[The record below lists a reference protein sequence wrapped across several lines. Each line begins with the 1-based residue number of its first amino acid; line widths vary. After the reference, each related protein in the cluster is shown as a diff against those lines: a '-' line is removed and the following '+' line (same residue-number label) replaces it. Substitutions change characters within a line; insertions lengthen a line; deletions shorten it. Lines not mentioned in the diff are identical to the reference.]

1 MKKTFAYFALL
12 LFVLAQISCQ
22 DKKQTAE
29 SDAIITTDSTSQINN
44 LENYSPTFNAIF
56 KTNAG
61 MVRGL
66 SIGDEM
72 SAIVES
78 APLSETQ
85 PNNGK
90 SYTEYFDDTDLNF
103 ADILYVN
110 DSENKIS
117 AISVDIFIEKQVAVD
132 SLMSEFKGYFNKKYG
147 QGKGISKMTVWK
159 LAGENNE
166 LMLQNVSTAKDPGLK
181 IIFAKR
187 GEELSQ

>member
-1 MKKTFAYFALL
+1 MKKTFAYSV
-12 LFVLAQISCQ
+12 LFLIAFVQISCQ
-22 DKKQTAE
+22 DKKQTKE
-29 SDAIITTDSTSQINN
+29 SDATISIDSTSQVNT
-44 LENYSPTFNAIF
+44 LDDYSQTFNAIL
-56 KTNAG
+56 KTDAG

-72 SAIVES
+72 NVILES

-85 PNNGK
+85 PTNGK

-103 ADILYVN
+103 ADVLYVN

-132 SLMSEFKGYFNKKYG
+132 SLMSEFKGYFDKKYG
-147 QGKGISKMTVWK
+147 QGRGISKMTVWK
-159 LAGENNE
+159 LAGGNNE

-181 IIFAKR
+181 IIFAKS
-187 GEELSQ
+187 GDKLLQ